1 MGIIYDMT
9 TIIINTIKQGGI
21 VIIPLILCS
30 LISLAVIIER
40 LFFWISLKKK
50 QNPILRDQILQ
61 LFQKQDWDAI
71 KKITK
76 ANKDHII
83 KILISGILHKD
94 FSLSKALEAAAAEE
108 IKKMRKYMNII
119 DTIITAAPLLGILG
133 TVTGIIASFTALSS
147 AGIDQ
152 ANIVSA
158 GIAQALI
165 TTAAGLVVAIFSL
178 FFYNFFNTQIE
189 NAISSI
195 ESYATSLEVLFE
207 KEKSV

>member
-1 MGIIYDMT
+1 MT

-50 QNPILRDQILQ
+50 QDPILRDQILQ

-119 DTIITAAPLLGILG
+119 DTIITSAPLLGILG
-133 TVTGIIASFTALSS
+133 TVTGIIASFTAISS

-152 ANIVSA
+152 AGIVSA

>member
-1 MGIIYDMT
+1 MIATIKEGGIIIY
-9 TIIINTIKQGGI
+9 
-21 VIIPLILCS
+21 PLILCS
-30 LISLAVIIER
+30 VISLTVIIER

-50 QNPILRDQILQ
+50 QNPLLRDQILQ
-61 LFQKQDWDAI
+61 LSQKQDWDAI

-94 FSLSKALEAAAAEE
+94 FSLSKALEAAAAQE

-147 AGIDQ
+147 AGIDR

-165 TTAAGLVVAIFSL
+165 TTAAGLTVAIFSL

-189 NAISSI
+189 NAVSNI

-207 KEKSV
+207 KEKIV

>member
-50 QNPILRDQILQ
+50 QDPILRDQILQ

-119 DTIITAAPLLGILG
+119 DTIITSAPLLGILG
-133 TVTGIIASFTALSS
+133 TVTGIIASFTAISS

-152 ANIVSA
+152 AGIVSA